1 MKRLPSLLE
10 GTNSQ
15 NNSTLSYN
23 PKAAHLRELSAK
35 DGFLLARVGR
45 DESSRHGKSTQDSAR
60 NAQSDDNRVKGQVR
74 YVQKK
79 DSIIDPDIHE
89 NFYPEGSL

>member
-1 MKRLPSLLE
+1 MENQVFFNLQIFIKI
-10 GTNSQ
+10 
-15 NNSTLSYN
+15 
-23 PKAAHLRELSAK
+23 
-35 DGFLLARVGR
+35 LA
-45 DESSRHGKSTQDSAR
+45 QDSAR